1 MSFCKISG
9 KENVLWG
16 ENLCNLLDRK
26 QDLTSFSAFFIS
38 VGAEGT
44 TVRMRRFL
52 ATKIMSAS
60 HSTNNSDE

>member
-1 MSFCKISG
+1 M
-9 KENVLWG
+9 G